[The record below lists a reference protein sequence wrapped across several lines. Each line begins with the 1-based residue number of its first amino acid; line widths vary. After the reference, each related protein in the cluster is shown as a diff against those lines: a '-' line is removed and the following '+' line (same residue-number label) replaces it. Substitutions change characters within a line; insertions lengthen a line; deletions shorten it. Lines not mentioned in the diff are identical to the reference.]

1 MTAHKNIYTMNIKQK
16 VTWMKQKEIMEKDN
30 SCLIISQNTFPKI
43 TSKRA
48 VHDNNISFFDLL
60 SNDT

>member
-16 VTWMKQKEIMEKDN
+16 VTWMKQKEIIEKDN
-30 SCLIISQNTFPKI
+30 SCDIIFQNTFPKI

-48 VHDNNISFFDLL
+48 VHDNISFFDLA
-60 SNDT
+60 